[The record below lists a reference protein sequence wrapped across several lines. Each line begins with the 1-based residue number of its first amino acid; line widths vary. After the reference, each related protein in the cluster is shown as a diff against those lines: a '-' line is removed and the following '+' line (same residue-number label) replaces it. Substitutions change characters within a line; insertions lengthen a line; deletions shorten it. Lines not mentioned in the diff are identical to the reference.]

1 VRATREEPVEC
12 RHCGRD
18 LDLAPAGDVRYLTA
32 AVRERFA
39 RDARAGGAP
48 KRFVRDRP

>member
-1 VRATREEPVEC
+1 VRTSREEPVEC
-12 RHCGRD
+12 RHCGCE

-39 RDARAGGAP
+39 RDARSGGAV
-48 KRFVRDRP
+48 KRFVRPPL